1 MTELTMVP
9 RDRTIL
15 SVAKAVAW
23 VGLAF
28 AGIYA
33 FAGAVY
39 PFQAGNGVP
48 AQAFTELPGQEAKFE
63 GAVEIA
69 DPSMLLLASYLFS
82 VLVAAGGQVVIMVA
96 LLRLVATARAGEA
109 FLPGMLEALKLVGLG
124 IVVWTVGADVLPGV
138 TSAIAYRDMP
148 EGFEFFATFNFA
160 PILIVVVLGVIAALF
175 DVGARLRRDS
185 DGLV

>member
-1 MTELTMVP
+1 MTEPTMVP

-28 AGIYA
+28 AAIGGVV
-33 FAGAVY
+33 GAAH
-39 PFQAGNGVP
+39 PFQPGNGVP
-48 AQAFTELPGQEAKFE
+48 AQTFTEIAGARFE

-69 DPSMLLLASYLFS
+69 DPSPLLVGVYLLS
-82 VLVAAGGQVVIMVA
+82 VLVATGGQVIIMVA

-109 FLPGMLEALKLVGLG
+109 FLPGMREALVLVGLG
-124 IVVWTVGADVLPGV
+124 IVVWTVGADLLPGV
-138 TSAIAYRDMP
+138 TSAIASRDMP
-148 EGFEFFATFNFA
+148 DRFEFFATIGFA
-160 PILIVVVLGVIAALF
+160 PILIIVVLGVIAAVF

-185 DGLV
+185 EGLV